1 MAAQGTRLSSF
12 REARE
17 SLAETLEIDLTIK
30 QIERVTERIGA
41 AAAARRDVLVAS
53 WDALP
58 LVQKQAAPA
67 GVTAPDVAAVS
78 TDGGRLQLTDREE
91 GSGTHW
97 REDKAA
103 VLMAMTSPTH
113 EEDPCPEIPA
123 GFLDAAWAGQITR
136 EIGKCAAAEPRRNRV
151 SEPSSEEP
159 APRMDEFRVASGL
172 AEPSAEASPPTIPAE
187 GPSPDAAAPR
197 REPPKLVRKQVVAT
211 LENSRSF
218 SPQVAAAAWA
228 LGFFGAKR
236 KAYVG
241 DGQNWV
247 WTLFEDRFK
256 PFGFVGVLD
265 IIHALTYVYAAATAG
280 RDAATGTMIYRRWI
294 AWLWQGRVDRVI
306 EELSARLL
314 ELGRPEEHDG
324 ETHPRQ
330 IVAKSLTY
338 LINQQPRMNY
348 PDYRRQGLP
357 ITSAYIESVVKQLN
371 QRVKGSEK
379 FWTTQGGEALLQ
391 LKAAQIS
398 NGPEWDTIWHARTT
412 EATGQR
418 PNRPAA

>member
-1 MAAQGTRLSSF
+1 
-12 REARE
+12 
-17 SLAETLEIDLTIK
+17 
-30 QIERVTERIGA
+30 
-41 AAAARRDVLVAS
+41 
-53 WDALP
+53 
-58 LVQKQAAPA
+58 
-67 GVTAPDVAAVS
+67 VAAVAA
-78 TDGGRLQLTDREE
+78 DGGRLQLTDREE
-91 GSGTHW
+91 ESGTHW

-103 VLMAMTSPTH
+103 VLMTMTSPTH

-123 GFLDAAWAGQITR
+123 GFLDAVWAGRITR
-136 EIGKCAAAEPRRNRV
+136 EIGKCAAAEPRRN
-151 SEPSSEEP
+151 SELEPSPEGP
-159 APRMDEFRVASGL
+159 ASCVDEFRVASGL
-172 AEPSAEASPPTIPAE
+172 AEPNTEASTPPILAE
-187 GPSPDAAAPR
+187 GPSPTPDAVAATR

-247 WTLFEDRFK
+247 WTLFEERFQ

-265 IIHALTYVYAAATAG
+265 IIHALTHVCAAAAG

-306 EELSARLL
+306 EELSARQT
-314 ELGRPEEHDG
+314 ELGPPEEHDG
-324 ETHPRQ
+324 ETHPRR
-330 IVAKSLTY
+330 IVAASLTY
-338 LINQQPRMNY
+338 LTNQQPRMNY

-398 NGPEWDTIWHARTT
+398 SGPEGDAIWRARTA

-418 PNRPAA
+418 PNRQAA